1 MSSQNFKVGDLVRLT
16 DDALSLRSRWAKD
29 FAGSGIFLGTKTN
42 ELIPGS
48 FVTWAKILLM
58 NGTIETPYLEDLEK
72 I

>member
-16 DDALSLRSRWAKD
+16 AKASWLRPY

-42 ELIPGS
+42 ELISGS
-48 FVTWAKILLM
+48 FVTWARILLM